1 MNCPKC
7 LSTEAVKSGTMREKQ
22 RYKCKACG
30 CHYTQSTTARLPMET
45 RIKAIKLYLEGVGFR
60 GIERLTG
67 VHHTAVIK
75 WVKNLAAEIERLRPE
90 LNEQIR
96 TVELDE
102 MWHFIQKNTKMLG
115 LVSLRPRRQ
124 ESLRCPARPTRYP
137 DGALA
142 AASTI

>member
-7 LSTEAVKSGTMREKQ
+7 LSTEAVKSGTARDKQ
-22 RYKCKACG
+22 RYQCKACG
-30 CHYTQSTTARLPMET
+30 CHYTQSTTARLPLET

-67 VHHTAVIK
+67 VHHTTVIK

-90 LNEQIR
+90 LKEQIR

-102 MWHFIQKNTKMLG
+102 MWHFIQKKHKNAG
-115 LVSLRPRRQ
+115 F
-124 ESLRCPARPTRYP
+124 A
-137 DGALA
+137 
-142 AASTI
+142 